1 LTDRYYGAASSHPA
15 TAFPPLMRGARAHLS
30 KLRKTKFGTCNA
42 LEERIEEI
50 TSHLSDFPKTLTMQN
65 QGLFALGYY
74 HQRAA
79 NRAAAKSA
87 IASKQI
93 QESN

>member
-1 LTDRYYGAASSHPA
+1 
-15 TAFPPLMRGARAHLS
+15 M
-30 KLRKTKFGTCNA
+30 
-42 LEERIEEI
+42 
-50 TSHLSDFPKTLTMQN
+50 TMQN

-87 IASKQI
+87 AGRILQGIASKQT
-93 QESN
+93 QE

>member
-1 LTDRYYGAASSHPA
+1 MNDAFTFIDGSDESADVVASLEYS
-15 TAFPPLMRGARAHLS
+15 GELS
-30 KLRKTKFGTCNA
+30 DTELRDA

-87 IASKQI
+87 IASKKI

>member
-1 LTDRYYGAASSHPA
+1 
-15 TAFPPLMRGARAHLS
+15 
-30 KLRKTKFGTCNA
+30 
-42 LEERIEEI
+42 
-50 TSHLSDFPKTLTMQN
+50 MQH

-87 IASKQI
+87 IASKSI